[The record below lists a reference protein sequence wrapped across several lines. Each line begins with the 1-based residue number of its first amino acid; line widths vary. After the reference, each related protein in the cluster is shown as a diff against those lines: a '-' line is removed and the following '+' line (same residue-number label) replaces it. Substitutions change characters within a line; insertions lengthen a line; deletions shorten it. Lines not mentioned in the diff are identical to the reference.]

1 MKDFLQGLRNPEMM
15 PSALRVALIVGT
27 ILFSI
32 NHGNAALQG
41 KMDRSRWFSS
51 LLTYI
56 VPYCV
61 NIHGQVSSQRK
72 MQRKNKEASS
82 RTEERTATLTQV

>member
-1 MKDFLQGLRNPEMM
+1 MRAFLRGLADPTMT
-15 PSALRVALIVGT
+15 PAALRVALIVGT

-32 NHGNAALQG
+32 NHGKALFEG
-41 KMDRSRWFSS
+41 NMNRTRWISS
-51 LLTYI
+51 LLTYV

-72 MQRKNKEASS
+72 YQLILTKKD
-82 RTEERTATLTQV
+82 THPEEQVPV

>member
-1 MKDFLQGLRNPEMM
+1 MKSFLQGLRDPSMT

-32 NHGNAALQG
+32 NHGNAFLKG
-41 KMDRSRWFSS
+41 KMNSSRWLSS
-51 LLTYI
+51 LLTYA

-61 NIHGQVSSQRK
+61 NIHGQVSSRKK
-72 MQRKNKEASS
+72 MQRQLLEQNLNSEKQA
-82 RTEERTATLTQV
+82 TAVKYF

>member
-1 MKDFLQGLRNPEMM
+1 MKPFFQGLRDPDMT

-32 NHGNAALQG
+32 NHGNALLKG
-41 KMDRSRWFSS
+41 KMDNTRWLSS
-51 LLTYI
+51 LLTYA

-61 NIHGQVSSQRK
+61 NIHGQVSSRKK
-72 MQRKNKEASS
+72 MQRQL
-82 RTEERTATLTQV
+82 TETQPHPEKQATAIKYF